1 MGFKMAAGPGLGL
14 GLAVPLLCAA
24 FILEAAAA
32 TACPPQCSCA
42 DGLVDCSRRRITEIP
57 RQLPVWVTQ
66 LDLSHN
72 RLISI
77 KDAAFDGL
85 DGLLEV
91 KINYNLLS
99 SIPQLGAA
107 AANITMLSLTHNRL
121 AELILMDLQPYSS
134 LETLDLSSNML
145 SEIKTTSFPI
155 MQLKNLHLNNNRIMV
170 LEPGCFDNLSS
181 TLLVLK
187 LNRNKISVIQPKS
200 FRLPHLQYLELK
212 RNRIRI
218 IESLAFHGLD
228 SLKSLKLQRNEI
240 NELKDGAFW
249 GLNEIEELDLEHNNL
264 TEVTKGW
271 LYGLKLLQQLHLSQN
286 AIARISADAW
296 EFCQKLT
303 ELDMTHNQ
311 LTRLDESTFMG
322 LKLLEN
328 LNMGDNRVSYIAD
341 GVFNGLSN
349 LLTLDLR
356 NNEIS
361 WAIEDSNGA
370 FTGLDKLQ
378 NLILQGSKITSIT
391 NKAFSG
397 LTTLEYLD
405 LSNNAIMSLQ
415 GNSFSQ
421 MILKEIVLN
430 TSSLLCDC
438 QLKWLPQFLIEK
450 KFSHMVTAKCAHPVW
465 LAGKSIFNIDVEDYI
480 CDDFPKPVFTAHPET
495 TVALRGMNV
504 SFTCIAGSSS
514 DSPMAAAWRK
524 DSELLYDAE
533 ILNFSSLREKDG
545 EFIEYTT
552 VLQLRNINFT
562 DEGRYQCVV
571 TNYFGSNYSNKAK
584 LTVNELPL
592 FMKTPMDLTIRT
604 GAMARLECAAGGH
617 PIPQIAWQ
625 KDGGTDFPAA
635 RERRMHVMPEDDVF
649 FIANVKIE
657 DMGMYSCMAQ
667 NAAGGI
673 SANATLTV
681 LETPSFMRPLEDR
694 TVARG
699 ETAVLQCI
707 AGGSPTPRLNWTK
720 DDGPLIVTERHFF
733 AAANQLL
740 IIVDAGPEDIGKY
753 TCVMSNTLGTE
764 RGHIYLN
771 VIPTSN
777 CDPMQKSSVFE
788 EDGWTTIGIVIIVVV
803 VCVVGTSLVWV
814 IVIYHMRRKSE
825 DYSIT
830 HTDEMNL
837 PPDIPSCLSSQGTL
851 SEPQEGYSNSEA
863 GSHQQLMAS
872 TAHGYIHK
880 GTDGICYADTGSETD
895 ADILTTPLASNLHGR
910 MGSLYTGRSNFHP
923 SVPHEGLAQ
932 QTNPGGTSGPLIIC
946 SDCYDSTNMY
956 GKNREYC
963 PYAFLGEEESHDH
976 TLTNVMGQFPKD
988 SFTVQNQHEGT
999 AVDSLIT
1006 EADVSVYLTN
1016 HDRICNPTMTQQ
1028 HHIDLCPRSSR
1039 GLNADSGLHTYPHY
1053 LHQPVNVHENPRALI
1068 EGDDEVE
1075 DGSEPSAASNRPT
1088 QRSSEQNIDSER
1100 TRAVHAYGATT

>member
-1 MGFKMAAGPGLGL
+1 MGFKMAPGPWPGLRIAL
-14 GLAVPLLCAA
+14 RLLCVS
-24 FILEAAAA
+24 LLLVR
-32 TACPPQCSCA
+32 TSACPSQCSCA
-42 DGLVDCSRRRITEIP
+42 DGLVDCSRRRATEIP
-57 RQLPVWVTQ
+57 QHLPAWVTQ

-72 RLISI
+72 RLASVN
-77 KDAAFDGL
+77 DAAFDGL
-85 DGLLEV
+85 CGLLEL
-91 KINYNLLS
+91 KINCNLLT
-99 SIPQLGAA
+99 SIPSLGAVT
-107 AANITMLSLTHNRL
+107 ANITTLSLTHNRIAKIIAL
-121 AELILMDLQPYSS
+121 DLQPYTS
-134 LETLDLSSNML
+134 LDTLDLSSNMI
-145 SEIKTTSFPI
+145 SEIKTTSFPT
-155 MQLKNLHLNNNRIMV
+155 MQLKNLYLNNNRIMI

-200 FRLPHLQYLELK
+200 FRMPHLQSLELK

-228 SLKSLKLQRNEI
+228 SLKSLKLQRNGI
-240 NELKDGAFW
+240 SELKDGAFW
-249 GLNEIEELDLEHNNL
+249 GLNEIEQLDLEHNNL

-271 LYGLKLLQQLHLSQN
+271 LYGLKLLQRLHLNQN
-286 AIARISADAW
+286 AIARISTDAW

-303 ELDMTHNQ
+303 ELDMTYNQ
-311 LTRLDESTFMG
+311 LTRLDESTFTG

-328 LNMGDNRVSYIAD
+328 LYMGDNRVSYIAD
-341 GVFNGLSN
+341 GVFSGLSN

-370 FTGLDKLQ
+370 FTGLEKLQ
-378 NLILQGSKITSIT
+378 KLILQGSKITSIT
-391 NKAFSG
+391 NTAFSG
-397 LTTLEYLD
+397 LAALEYLD
-405 LSNNAIMSLQ
+405 LSNNAIMSIQ
-415 GNSFSQ
+415 GNAFSQ
-421 MILKEIVLN
+421 MKLKELVLN

-438 QLKWLPQFLIEK
+438 QLKWLPQFLMEK
-450 KFSHMVTAKCAHPVW
+450 QFQHIVTAKCAHPVW
-465 LAGKSIFNIDVEDYI
+465 LAGKSIFNVDAEDYI
-480 CDDFPKPVFTAHPET
+480 CDDFPKPVITTHPET

-504 SFTCIAGSSS
+504 SFTCTAGSSS

-533 ILNFSSLREKDG
+533 IQNFSSLREKEG

-584 LTVNELPL
+584 LTVNELPS

-649 FIANVKIE
+649 FIANVKVE

-720 DDGPLIVTERHFF
+720 DDGPLVVTERHFF

-771 VIPTSN
+771 VIPTSS
-777 CDPMQKSSVFE
+777 CDSMQKSSVFE

-837 PPDIPSCLSSQGTL
+837 PTDIPSYLSSQGTL

-880 GTDGICYADTGSETD
+880 GTDGICYVDNGSETD
-895 ADILTTPLASNLHGR
+895 ADILTTPLATNLHGR
-910 MGSLYTGRSNFHP
+910 MGSLYAGRSSFHP
-923 SVPHEGLAQ
+923 SEPHESLAQ
-932 QTNPGGTSGPLIIC
+932 QANAGGTSGSLVIC
-946 SDCYDSTNMY
+946 SDCFDSTNMY
-956 GKNREYC
+956 AKNREYC
-963 PYAFLGEEESHDH
+963 PYTFLGEEGSLDH
-976 TLTNVMGQFPKD
+976 TLANFKGQFPKD
-988 SFTVQNQHEGT
+988 SFTVHNQHEGT
-999 AVDSLIT
+999 ATDGLT
-1006 EADVSVYLTN
+1006 AEADVSVYLTN
-1016 HDRICNPTMTQQ
+1016 HDRICNPSMTQQ
-1028 HHIDLCPRSSR
+1028 HRMESCPRLSR

-1053 LHQPVNVHENPRALI
+1053 LHQPVNVHENPRALM
-1068 EGDDEVE
+1068 EGEDEAE
-1075 DGSEPSAASNRPT
+1075 DGPEPCTANSRPT
-1088 QRSSEQNIDSER
+1088 QRSPEQSTDNER
-1100 TRAVHAYGATT
+1100 TPAVQAYGATT